1 MNPNDQVHDTYRP
14 KNMGLVDMPS
24 NSKAATSN
32 FYVDRSRLRTR
43 DREEWVPSAKGEKYV
58 KHTDTASLMDNA
70 RRAAG
75 EMGVRGSFRN
85 ETDKDPYCWKT
96 RNTIVRDRGDD

>member
-1 MNPNDQVHDTYRP
+1 MNDKVHDTYRP

-24 NSKAATSN
+24 NSKAATSD

-43 DREEWVPSAKGEKYV
+43 EREEYVPTPKGGDFV
-58 KHTDTASLMDNA
+58 KRTEIASLMDNA
-70 RRAAG
+70 RRASG

-85 ETDKDPYCWKT
+85 ETDKDPRCWEPC
-96 RNTIVRDRGDD
+96 NTIVRDRGDE